1 MTWKALE
8 VTSIGKSYER
18 RPRSYFMFVSSAS
31 YVCSSIF
38 FFFPCNPL
46 LTLVI
51 LAGRNPYHMGTTSP
65 VLRIRNCF
73 RNNVVSK
80 STLEIP
86 EVGLYLVLRWFF
98 VPNKF
103 DHTVYPYQVAPLPTW
118 KEKKRK
124 PTINFLN
131 PGVNQTQLIGPL
143 STYETIKIC
152 P

>member
-1 MTWKALE
+1 MREGPE
-8 VTSIGKSYER
+8 VTSCL
-18 RPRSYFMFVSSAS
+18 FLLHHMFVHPF
-31 YVCSSIF
+31 F

-103 DHTVYPYQVAPLPTW
+103 DLTVYPYQVTPLPTW
-118 KEKKRK
+118 KKQRK